1 MSSPFTF
8 TIPRAVVFSK
18 EQMEEVEKCLDELAR
33 NTGAWSIL
41 LTDTTGQLI
50 EIQGR
55 IDKKRAED
63 LAALIAGS
71 YAASAEFIKILGKS
85 KDVCAHSLSHE
96 ATDYNIFST
105 LINELMI
112 LSIMFDNEVKI
123 GVVRVF
129 ADQAQSRLSEIAREK
144 TVTSSDV
151 NGMNLRLVDEN
162 VKTLVNEELE
172 KLTEFEE

>member
-18 EQMEEVEKCLDELAR
+18 EQMEEVEKCLEELIS

-63 LAALIAGS
+63 LTALIAGS
-71 YAASAEFIKILGKS
+71 YAASAEFIKILGKG

-96 ATDYNIFST
+96 ATDYSIFST

-112 LSIMFDNEVKI
+112 LSVAFDNEVKL

-129 ADQAQSRLSEIAREK
+129 ADQARDRLLEIVREG
-144 TVTSSDV
+144 TVTASDA
-151 NGMNLRLVDEN
+151 NGMNLQLVDEDL
-162 VKTLVNEELE
+162 KTLVNEELE
-172 KLTEFEE
+172 KFTEFEE